1 MKMITLYVNLGDV
14 EKTLWSRGVFRL
26 TFEQTSDVLLRHCEA
41 QNRLII
47 MWQWWWFVMMMTMR
61 RRRMMIIIKY
71 GGAAMISWS
80 PNLSHRS
87 TAFFSV
93 LNSLPSRDHL
103 DDSDDTDEDEDET
116 NVKIWYFLPQNFLI
130 KMCLITLCA
139 EDFSSVTDEIG
150 AFAFVFLLIWWD
162 TDKISGWAFM
172 NIVSYA
178 VSSFSNKWNGHW
190 DKWWWW
196 PVDQK

>member
-47 MWQWWWFVMMMTMR
+47 MWQWWWFVMRMTR
-61 RRRMMIIIKY
+61 RRRMMIIIRC

-150 AFAFVFLLIWWD
+150 AFAFVCLLSWV
-162 TDKISGWAFM
+162 M

-178 VSSFSNKWNGHW
+178 V
-190 DKWWWW
+190 
-196 PVDQK
+196 